1 MVVAK
6 SVVKRNKRGVRY
18 NMKNTLLNILKITGI
33 AIVVFSLILSSI
45 ISHDEHHIEECHDDD
60 CVICQMIIMAQC
72 ISKVTVL
79 IIIASFLAFVIYFIL
94 SRIHRIEIFSF
105 QNSLI
110 FQKVQFNN

>member
-1 MVVAK
+1 MVAAK
-6 SVVKRNKRGVRY
+6 NASKRNKRGVRY
-18 NMKNTLLNILKITGI
+18 NMKNALLNALKIAGITI
-33 AIVVFSLILSSI
+33 AIFSLILSSI
-45 ISHDEHHIEECHDDD
+45 ISHDEIHIEECHDDD

-79 IIIASFLAFVIYFIL
+79 IIIASFLAFVIYLIL
-94 SRIHRIEIFSF
+94 SRIHRIDILSF

>member
-1 MVVAK
+1 MVVARN
-6 SVVKRNKRGVRY
+6 VVRKNKKGVRY
-18 NMKNTLLNILKITGI
+18 NMKNLLLNALKISTI
-33 AIVVFSLILSSI
+33 AIVVVSIILSSI

-60 CVICQMIIMAQC
+60 CVICQMILMAQC

-94 SRIHRIEIFSF
+94 SRIHRISNFCF

-110 FQKVQFNN
+110 IQKVQFNN